1 MMKSSVKRAIGV
13 GIGVAVSVAIAFN
26 TTYVSGAD
34 VTLLEK
40 GVKAKVDS
48 AAFADENYESQIV
61 PFILE
66 NAVDLATL
74 DAAIQADPM
83 AAGAQYG
90 KRDGDNAAYSVPTK
104 FTAVGGELKGDL
116 LVLEVEGVDT
126 LVYLQVGPALN
137 GTAIRDVSGLVNF
150 GFFENQ
156 LAYQDAGT
164 KLNDKVRDTVL
175 AGIDKTTLTGKTMN
189 IIGAFSLAN
198 TKQYAIVPVSLE
210 VLD

>member
-1 MMKSSVKRAIGV
+1 MKSQTKKLIGAGLSLAVVVAIGV
-13 GIGVAVSVAIAFN
+13 N
-26 TTYVSGAD
+26 TTYVTGAD

-48 AAFADENYESQIV
+48 LAFANENYESNIL

-66 NAVDLATL
+66 NAVELTIL
-74 DAAIQADPM
+74 DPAIQADPM

-90 KRDGDNAAYSVPTK
+90 KRDGDSAAYSVPTT
-104 FTAVGGELKGDL
+104 FTAVGGELKGDV
-116 LVLEVEGVDT
+116 LVLEIEGVDT
-126 LVYLQVGPALN
+126 LVYLQVGPAIN

-150 GFFENQ
+150 GMFENQ

-164 KLNDKVRDTVL
+164 KLNDKVRELVL
-175 AGIDKTTLTGKTMN
+175 SGIDKTTLTGKTMN
-189 IIGAFSLAN
+189 IVGAFSLAN
-198 TKQYAIVPVSLE
+198 TNQYSVVPVSIE